1 MTPSKIGPEWDRQ
14 WRRFDERYD
23 KILRAMLEPAPAGEY
38 PMPDI
43 REFTEKRSQLQEGM
57 SKEAGPLKDFIGRAA
72 ASARKMISG
81 GSTRRTIGRGVTQTV
96 EHAGLIGPKGLLIG
110 GSLLGIGALG
120 EPVLSAAGQKIR
132 KAIYPSITDR
142 VKADE
147 EAVTSFSKEVG
158 KRVGEKTVNLF
169 ADMLS
174 KTVQA
179 PVNAFQRQAQRS
191 VFETLKTEDDVL
203 AQADPQQLLETFHT
217 MVRFAP
223 TLATD
228 KNAVKTFL
236 RESALYGTGPN
247 FVGIKQLADAE
258 SAVTG
263 AKERK

>member
-1 MTPSKIGPEWDRQ
+1 MTPSKVGPEWDRQ

-23 KILRAMLEPAPAGEY
+23 RILRAMLEPAPAGEY

-57 SKEAGPLKDFIGRAA
+57 HKEAQGGLKALGEILFG
-72 ASARKMISG
+72 SARKAG
-81 GSTRRTIGRGVTQTV
+81 AKTVTTP
-96 EHAGLIGPKGLLIG
+96 GLIGPKGLLIG

-132 KAIYPSITDR
+132 KAIYPNVTDR

-147 EAVTSFSKEVG
+147 EAVESFAKEVG
-158 KRVGEKTVNLF
+158 KQVGTKTVNLF

-179 PVNAFQRQAQRS
+179 PVNMFQRRAQKS
-191 VFETLKTEDDVL
+191 VFETLKNEDDVL
-203 AQADPQQLLETFHT
+203 AQADPQQLLESFHT